1 MVLLEGKA
9 HGLPLAAFDIMT
21 GPAEI
26 IRDGVN
32 GVLVPPFDT
41 ETMTARLAR
50 LMDDDALRCE
60 FSQNAALDADQF
72 AEETILSQWEK
83 VLEA

>member
-41 ETMTARLAR
+41 RTMARRLAA
-50 LMDDDALRCE
+50 LLDDDALRAE
-60 FSQNAALDADQF
+60 MSRNAALDAEQF
-72 AEETILSQWEK
+72 AEESILKLWEK
-83 VLEA
+83 VLSV

>member
-9 HGLPLAAFDIMT
+9 YGLPLAAFDIMT

-41 ETMTARLAR
+41 QEMSRRLAE
-50 LMDDDALRCE
+50 LLDDDALRAE
-60 FSQNAALDADQF
+60 LSRNAVLDAEQF
-72 AEETILSQWEK
+72 AEETILTLWEK
-83 VLEA
+83 VLSV